1 MPDAE
6 ARIVKRSHSAALKT
20 VLTAVVLYGV
30 FIVGLPALILQRTG
44 AIPLPSVDI
53 GFLRWLGVPVA
64 GFGFYLYL
72 WAVGRLLRRQTSA
85 IPGIAPSVLVT
96 DGWYGRTRHPLLLGV
111 VLILLSEAV
120 FFSSVALLVYALA
133 YWLWL
138 TLFVVR
144 REEPDLR
151 RTFGEAFDDYCRD
164 VPRWIPRA
172 RRDSQSPHS
181 G

>member
-1 MPDAE
+1 MMKP
-6 ARIVKRSHSAALKT
+6 SHAAALKT

-30 FIVGLPALILQRTG
+30 FVVGLPALILQRTG

-53 GFLRWLGVPVA
+53 GFLRWLGVPLA

-72 WAVGRLLRRQTSA
+72 WAASRLLRRRTSA

-120 FFSSVALLVYALA
+120 FFSSVALLVYALT

-151 RTFGEAFDDYCRD
+151 RTFGEAFDDYCRE

-172 RRDSQSPHS
+172 RRDSPSRRS

>member
-1 MPDAE
+1 MNA
-6 ARIVKRSHSAALKT
+6 SHAAALKT
-20 VLTAVVLYGV
+20 VLTAIVLYGAFV
-30 FIVGLPALILQRTG
+30 VGLPALILQRTG

-72 WAVGRLLRRQTSA
+72 WAVGRLLRRRTSA

-111 VLILLSEAV
+111 ILILLSEAV
-120 FFSSVALLVYALA
+120 FFSSVALVVYALA

-172 RRDSQSPHS
+172 RRASQSRHA

>member
-1 MPDAE
+1 MKP
-6 ARIVKRSHSAALKT
+6 SHAAALKT
-20 VLTAVVLYGV
+20 ALAAVVLYGV
-30 FIVGLPALILQRTG
+30 FVVGLPALILRL
-44 AIPLPSVDI
+44 ADAMPLPSVDI
-53 GFLRWLGVPVA
+53 GSFRWLGVPVA

-72 WAVGRLLRRQTSA
+72 WAASRLLRRQTSA
-85 IPGIAPSVLVT
+85 IPGIAPSVLMT

-111 VLILLSEAV
+111 VLILFSEAV

-151 RTFGEAFDDYCRD
+151 RTFGEAFDHYYRD

-172 RRDSQSPHS
+172 RRDLPSRRS